1 MARNR
6 EFDPDKALDKALELF
21 WHKGYAE
28 TSMRDV
34 VEYTGVAH
42 AGLYSAFGSKRN
54 LYKTALERHRDVNM
68 THLLSMLEA
77 AAAGR
82 AEIEQFF
89 MMMLNI
95 VKTGNFADGCFMAN
109 TAVSFGTEPSDILDI
124 FTEHV
129 ERMEAGFRSALEN
142 AKAKEEVSAELDPLA
157 VADMLVTIF
166 NGMAVLA
173 RGGSE
178 YGRIERSVQT
188 ALKLLD

>member
-68 THLLSMLEA
+68 THLLSMLESP
-77 AAAGR
+77 AAGR

-95 VKTGNFADGCFMAN
+95 VKTGNFSDGCFMAN

-142 AKAKEEVSAELDPLA
+142 AKAKEELSADLDPLA

-173 RGGSE
+173 RGGLE